1 MVSFTWSQKVK
12 DTMAK
17 LSSKNQITLP
27 VDVLR
32 EAGLVPGDTVTVRAA
47 GPGRVEI
54 ERSTAGITRFAGT
67 MPPSTYPEGYL
78 DELRAEW
85 ER

>member
-1 MVSFTWSQKVK
+1 MLSFTWHEKVK
-12 DTMAK
+12 DGMAK

-32 EAGLVPGDTVTVRAA
+32 EAGLVPGDTVTVRVA
-47 GPGRVEI
+47 GPGRIEI
-54 ERSTAGITRFAGT
+54 ERLTGGIMRFAGT

-78 DELRAEW
+78 DELRDEW